1 MTSRTKLLITSIAAL
16 GALALE
22 AAQVTTLEA
31 RRVASAWAQTGTVM
45 GRVYSSTDVDCTAY
59 PVANAGGNSFYAV
72 KMGDGSTI
80 ITSSDDEFEPIIAF
94 SSNSNLNLS
103 AGSPLRVLLERDIRF
118 RAKLRELTQQ
128 ATPVAVTTAAS
139 ATGAKA
145 GATATTQPS
154 PAKRKWRAL
163 LGSSGP
169 VPVKTAAS
177 SSGLVPVVTSLSPG
191 LQPPVNSIDD
201 VCVAPLLKTKWSQQT
216 DKAGNYLYNYHTP
229 NHYPCGCTATANG
242 QIMNY
247 FRFPTNE
254 MPSTTHLCVV
264 DGVQTPLTT
273 FGGVYDWALMA
284 GDGRDVNFYNTEEQ
298 REEIGKFL
306 YDLGVALESDYT
318 SEGTGAS
325 SFMPAAVFRKFFG
338 YQNAYLYH
346 GQGNKVYIGEGVGG
360 LHNESLRQRCIYAN
374 LDDKRPVSFCILDGN
389 LGSGHAVVGDGYGF
403 KTIEDD
409 AVSYVHINLG
419 WAGQDDAWYNLPE
432 IDAKTTGSRVG
443 EWGIDFEVLMACT
456 FNISP
461 DNTGDILS
469 GRVTDDDGLPLAGV
483 TVKAYSGSTLKGTTT
498 SDERGIYAFTL
509 AGGNNYKIVFETPG
523 MTDHELSSVHLPKTT
538 VDTSDSQLKAYYMIY
553 GDAQASRVGNS
564 WGNDMEI
571 ADPCVRNISLGV
583 TYPNLNKALDDAE
596 NGDVL
601 EVFAPARLKRDYV
614 LTKEVEICSTS
625 FDGARVA
632 RVGEASITVAN
643 GGKLTLRGVGLVSES
658 VNPMIIGEAGAKIDL
673 AGKLKLGTV
682 KVADDRTLKVVAP
695 LTVALGDLVVNL
707 PSSREAGMRFGS
719 SALDFETTTNSVAN
733 IANYWDDELGGFAM
747 EGDET
752 TLVWKDVPVDP
763 SIAIAKA
770 TGWYLGEE
778 NVTMYYKS
786 YTKLFRAFTNGAD
799 IVVLRNVDPTLD
811 GFDVTKFAPDVKIK
825 IAKDTTIQGMN
836 KSFVLRPGAGCCFEV
851 ETNATLTITKLTID
865 GEAVDQVVEGV
876 TNKVGYSVT
885 GSDQIFRVNGGTLN
899 LGTDLTIQKF
909 TTGSLHKNIKDANS
923 YGPIYLKSGEL
934 NLSGTAAIKGCH
946 ATGNGTLLSY
956 GGGIAAT
963 GGRLNISGNVAITDC
978 SASKK
983 GAGVYLWCNAGGV
996 QLTLDGKPKID
1007 GLYMAGKSI
1016 LPKVKDTYAG
1026 GSSAQVKFEFPL
1038 STGTD
1043 TVGGGPG
1050 CTFAIDDGGV
1060 AAETIAA
1067 GLVNANDSSLTA
1079 VTDGS
1084 RIFWERAPTS
1094 IPGKQEA
1101 LTTSTQCIV
1110 HSADG
1115 SEDTYWTTIPYALQ
1129 ALEGDAS
1136 IEVVKFTGTKN
1147 ISADLD
1153 INYNVELYSTN
1164 STRVKFN
1171 RTQDVSINV
1180 LAGASLSLS
1189 NIAFTSKE
1197 LTKGD
1202 KAVPYTKPYFNVNGG
1217 ALALDYC
1224 EIDGFQCTTRAAG
1237 GVKVWNGGQFHMKGD
1252 TVIQSIRNVYVDP
1265 LKRWESGSGAG
1276 VLVEGKGS
1284 FAYLESGDITG
1295 CQGTC
1300 GGGLFVGNEASAA
1313 FGEGFHLY
1321 DNLDYQLAAD
1331 EIQNNAARQHRSV
1344 IELRG
1349 VPSSSKIGL
1358 CIGPIMLLDEPTYE
1372 CDTNMV
1378 ARIVGDDSYW
1388 TPENLKLA
1396 AGNVRRD
1403 PDGLVAKAVTNE
1415 NARLLVW
1422 RSAVGGDDYYTA
1434 ANGEKFA
1441 LVGFGEPKPQ
1451 ETAIPKAQRNLEY
1464 NGNDQFGLVDDG
1476 YMDIRWAGDT
1486 ESELEAADAGTHYAT
1501 VQLIDPAFVWEDG
1514 SSDPK
1519 TILWR
1524 IAKKGLRVV
1533 VEDGVPDWNLADHAA
1548 DEAPGQGDYEDYFND
1563 YIHVEGV
1570 CCPPDETNEV
1580 ILIEKGYY
1588 TPGGLLMTNM
1598 NYKVGVSYTLL
1609 NDNYMIIEQVMGQM
1623 RVVSNVVETVD
1634 EETILKMISNPKL
1647 VLGVTSGKVVGTS
1660 SGVGT
1665 GSEGDGTPPPLA
1677 DGVVLEIENAPAG
1690 TYKLNGSDT
1699 LTGSFAT
1706 EATQTLT
1713 RPGKLRLQAPPTEAA
1728 QHFWRIEYVKP

>member
-1 MTSRTKLLITSIAAL
+1 MTARMKLLITSIAAF
-16 GALALE
+16 AAFALE

-145 GATATTQPS
+145 GAAATTQSS

-163 LGSSGP
+163 LGSAKPSLYNLVAGSAANFTSG
-169 VPVKTAAS
+169 AA
-177 SSGLVPVVTSLSPG
+177 GI
-191 LQPPVNSIDD
+191 QPPVNSIDD

-247 FRFPTNE
+247 FQFPTNS
-254 MPSTTHLCVV
+254 MPQATYPCVV
-264 DGVQTPLTT
+264 DGVARDLTT
-273 FGGVYDWALMA
+273 IAGVYDWALMA

-298 REEIGKFL
+298 RAEIGKLL
-306 YDLGVALESDYT
+306 YDLGVVLKSDY
-318 SEGTGAS
+318 SEGGTGAL
-325 SFMPAAVFRKFFG
+325 MIAPAKAYRSASFG
-338 YQNAYLYH
+338 YKSAFLFARDPD
-346 GQGNKVYIGEGVGG
+346 GPGEGTGG
-360 LHNESLRQRCIYAN
+360 LHNHAVRAKCIYAN
-374 LDDKRPVSFCILDGN
+374 LDDKRPVEFGILDGN
-389 LGSGHAVVGDGYGF
+389 WGSGHAVVGDGYGF
-403 KTIEDD
+403 KTIEGDS
-409 AVSYVHINLG
+409 VCYVHVNLG

-443 EWGIDFEVLMACT
+443 EWGIKFEILEACA

-469 GRVTDDDGLPLAGV
+469 GRVTDDDGQPLAGV
-483 TVKAYSGSTLKGTTT
+483 TVKAYSGSTLKGATA

-509 AGGNNYKIVFETPG
+509 PGGNNYKIVFETPG
-523 MTDHELSSVHLPKTT
+523 MADHELSSVHLPKTT
-538 VDTSDSQLKAYYMIY
+538 VSSGYYADYYLIENP
-553 GDAQASRVGNS
+553 ANVGNS

-571 ADPCVRNISLGV
+571 ADPCVRNLSLSV
-583 TYPNLNKALDDAE
+583 TYPNLNKALDAAE
-596 NGDVL
+596 DGDVL

-614 LTKEVEICSTS
+614 LTKEVEIHSTS
-625 FDGARVA
+625 FDGARVT

-643 GGKLTLRGVGLVSES
+643 GGKLTLRDVGLVSES

-673 AGKLKLGTV
+673 AGQLKLGTV

-747 EGDET
+747 EGDGMA
-752 TLVWKDVPVDP
+752 LVWKDVPVDP

-825 IAKDTTIQGMN
+825 IAKDTTIQGTS

-899 LGTDLTIQKF
+899 LGTDLTIQTF

-934 NLSGTAAIKGCH
+934 NLSGNATIKGCH

-978 SASKK
+978 SASKQ

-996 QLTLDGKPKID
+996 QLTLDGRPTID
-1007 GLYMAGKSI
+1007 GLYMAGKSV
-1016 LPKVKDTYAG
+1016 LPKVKGTYDG
-1026 GSSAQVKFEFPL
+1026 RSSAQVKFEFPL
-1038 STGTD
+1038 STGTG

-1060 AAETIAA
+1060 DAETIAA

-1084 RIFWERAPTS
+1084 RIFWQKAPTS

-1147 ISADLD
+1147 ISAGID

-1189 NIAFTSKE
+1189 NIAFTSKV
-1197 LTKGD
+1197 LMSGD
-1202 KAVPYTKPYFNVNGG
+1202 QAVSYTKPYFNVNGG
-1217 ALALDYC
+1217 ALALDDC

-1237 GVKVWNGGQFHMKGD
+1237 GVKVWNGGQFHMKGG

-1284 FAYLESGDITG
+1284 FANLESGGITG

-1313 FGEGFHLY
+1313 FGAGFHLY

-1403 PDGLVAKAVTNE
+1403 PDGCVAKVVTNE

-1533 VEDGVPDWNLADHAA
+1533 VEDGVPDWNLAEHTP
-1548 DEAPGQGDYEDYFND
+1548 DEAPGQEPYEDYFND

-1570 CCPPDETNEV
+1570 CCPPDETNDV

-1647 VLGVTSGKVVGTS
+1647 VLGVTSGKPVGTS